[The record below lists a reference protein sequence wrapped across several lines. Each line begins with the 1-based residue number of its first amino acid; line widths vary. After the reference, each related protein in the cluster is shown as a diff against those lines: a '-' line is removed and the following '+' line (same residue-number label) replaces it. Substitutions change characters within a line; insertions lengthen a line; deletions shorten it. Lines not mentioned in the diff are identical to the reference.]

1 MSEERTYLPAAG
13 HDWALP
19 LYDPIIRLF
28 GFETVKR
35 RLVAEAMSGS
45 PRRVLDIGCGT
56 GTLAILLKK
65 LHPEVEV
72 VGLDPDAKALAR
84 SRVKASR
91 AGVSIQLDQG
101 FSQKLPYADASFD
114 CVLSSLMFH
123 HLPAD
128 IQEKT
133 LREARRVLTPGGS
146 LHLLDMA
153 RGDDARGALL
163 NRISGH
169 LQGNSDFRILELMRQ
184 AGFASL
190 ARTMERSLLLGTLRV
205 AGYRGETPA
214 V

>member
-19 LYDPIIRLF
+19 LYDPIVRLF
-28 GFETVKR
+28 GFEAVKR
-35 RLVAEAMSGS
+35 RLLAAAMSGS

-56 GTLAILLKK
+56 GTLAIRLKK

-72 VGLDPDAKALAR
+72 AGLDPDAKALAR
-84 SRVKASR
+84 SRDKASR
-91 AGVSIQLDQG
+91 AGLTIRFNQG
-101 FSQKLPYADASFD
+101 FSQELPYPDASFD

-123 HLPAD
+123 HLPAAV
-128 IQEKT
+128 QEKT
-133 LREARRVLTPGGS
+133 LQEARRVLTPGGS

-153 RGDDARGALL
+153 RGDKAGGDLL

-169 LQGNSDFRILELMRQ
+169 LQGNSDRRILELMRR
-184 AGFASL
+184 AGFASPV
-190 ARTMERSLLLGTLRV
+190 RTMEQSILLGTLRV
-205 AGYRGETPA
+205 ACYRGEAPA

>member
-1 MSEERTYLPAAG
+1 MTRERTYLPAAG

-19 LYDPIIRLF
+19 LYDPIVRLF
-28 GFETVKR
+28 GFEAVKR

-84 SRVKASR
+84 SRSKASR
-91 AGVSIQLDQG
+91 AGLAIRFDQG
-101 FSQKLPYADASFD
+101 YSQELPYPDASFD
-114 CVLSSLMFH
+114 RVLSSLMFH

-128 IQEKT
+128 MQEKT
-133 LREARRVLTPGGS
+133 LREVRRVLTAGGS

-153 RGDDARGALL
+153 RGDEAGGALL

-169 LQGNSDFRILELMRQ
+169 LQGNSDSRILELMRQ
-184 AGFASL
+184 ASFASPV
-190 ARTMERSLLLGTLRV
+190 RTMERSLLLGTLRV

>member
-19 LYDPIIRLF
+19 LYDPIVRLF
-28 GFETVKR
+28 GFEAVKR
-35 RLVAEAMSGS
+35 RLLAAAMTGR
-45 PRRVLDIGCGT
+45 PHRVLDIGCGT
-56 GTLAILLKK
+56 GTLAIRLKK

-84 SRVKASR
+84 SRDKASR
-91 AGVSIQLDQG
+91 AGLSIRFDQG
-101 FSQKLPYADASFD
+101 FSQELPYPDASFD

-128 IQEKT
+128 MQEKT
-133 LREARRVLTPGGS
+133 LQEARRILTPGGS
-146 LHLLDMA
+146 LYLLDMA
-153 RGDDARGALL
+153 RGDKAGGDLL

-169 LQGNSDFRILELMRQ
+169 LQGNSDFRILDLMRR
-184 AGFASL
+184 AGFASPV
-190 ARTMERSLLLGTLRV
+190 RTIEQSMLLGTLRV
-205 AGYRGETPA
+205 ACYRGEAPT